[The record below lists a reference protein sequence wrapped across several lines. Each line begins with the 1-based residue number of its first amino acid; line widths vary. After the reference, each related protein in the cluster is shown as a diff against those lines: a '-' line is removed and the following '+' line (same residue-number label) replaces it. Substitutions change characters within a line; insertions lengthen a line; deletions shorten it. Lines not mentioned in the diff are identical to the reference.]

1 MPYDVTIL
9 TLRPGTQPRALAGLK
24 GAVAEA
30 PGKLLACW
38 TSDIGALNQIF
49 LLREYASDAE
59 RAKQREAQAHSGN
72 PLGIAEFIT
81 AIASDIYVPFPFIPK
96 IEPGERGP
104 FFEIRTYLMKPDGLA
119 GTIEAWRTSLDA
131 RMKLSPVMAAMYSV
145 TGLMPRF
152 MHIWPYKSLD
162 ERHRIRAKAVETG
175 IWPPP
180 GGPDRLVTM
189 QNDIYLAAPFSP
201 IR

>member
-1 MPYDVTIL
+1 
-9 TLRPGTQPRALAGLK
+9 
-24 GAVAEA
+24 
-30 PGKLLACW
+30 
-38 TSDIGALNQIF
+38 
-49 LLREYASDAE
+49 
-59 RAKQREAQAHSGN
+59 
-72 PLGIAEFIT
+72 
-81 AIASDIYVPFPFIPK
+81 
-96 IEPGERGP
+96 
-104 FFEIRTYLMKPDGLA
+104 
-119 GTIEAWRTSLDA
+119 
-131 RMKLSPVMAAMYSV
+131 MYSV
-145 TGLMPRF
+145 TGLTPRF